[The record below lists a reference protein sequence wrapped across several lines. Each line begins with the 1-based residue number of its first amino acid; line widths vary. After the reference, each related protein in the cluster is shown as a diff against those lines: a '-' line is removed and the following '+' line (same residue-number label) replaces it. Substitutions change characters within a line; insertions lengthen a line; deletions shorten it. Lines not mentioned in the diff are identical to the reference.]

1 VIKRLQR
8 ATAVAQSAVCKVAVA
23 RRIVAVAI
31 QVFAPAVIVIAQAAC
46 RQKSIRRSRSL
57 AMRLAM
63 RLMDA
68 ATREKPPKQRLVAA
82 KVAK

>member
-1 VIKRLQR
+1 MIKRLQR

-23 RRIVAVAI
+23 PKIAAAAI
-31 QVFAPAVIVIAQAAC
+31 QAFAPAVIVIAQAAC

-57 AMRLAM
+57 AMGLAM